1 MASFLDDVPRPP
13 LFDEPQFIFLVDSLF
28 EATHAIT
35 RQNAANA
42 VRERK
47 HQVFKD
53 FIATFRAQHGLDIY
67 PSAQLIFPEWAGRKY
82 FIKETAL
89 ARLIIKMF
97 SIPKT
102 LDQYHELN
110 NWKRNY
116 HVDRRITADTKALRD
131 LPTRCAHIIMSR
143 RPLRRLFTRFTVSEV
158 NKVLD
163 ALERLDQTEQINLLR
178 PIFEEAL
185 IPEVRWL
192 CHIILKK
199 PILVNYEMAFM
210 LLWHPDAPGLFRVC
224 NDLQKTLNYLT
235 DPTKRLDKSQLT
247 LQTRFRFRPQLAYK
261 LTGTYSE
268 LVAKLTKFEPMTES
282 WEANIDN
289 SGLRGKFY
297 IEEKMDGDRMI
308 LHKKGNQ
315 FKFYSRRL
323 KDYTFLY
330 GETYEIGSLTRHLQ
344 EVFRDKDKEIIL
356 DGEMVAWD
364 FKRQVIL
371 PFGTLKSL
379 AIQELVRQ
387 FMTIDRYEE
396 QNLWPYYLVFDI
408 LKFGDLDLT
417 NFPMFFRRQLLERVI
432 NDCPHRLEKLPSHSA
447 LTEADI
453 EKAMREVIAKWG
465 EGLLLKHVQLKYRV
479 DHRSHQ
485 WFKVKPEYLENFG
498 HNLDL
503 VVIGKDQGVKNS
515 YMCGLLDPALRQW
528 LSFCLVANGFT
539 EAEYTLIETRLAG
552 RWRDFKTDPPDADLM
567 KFGKRKPQKW
577 IDPTQLVV
585 LEVRARAVNNGEE
598 LIYAVGSSLH
608 GLYCRQIRDD
618 KQWYDADNLS
628 DYLRSRLTLD
638 VRLEG
643 KQGAVKSKR
652 WREEDSFYGFKQI
665 SWNPKRAKKGIFTLF
680 EFLVTT
686 GYKDLTRAQMIE
698 IIEKNGGTVV
708 LVLNPNQNTV
718 ILAETLVPETKVYF
732 EQMGLDIVSPRW
744 VMESIS
750 HDHLLQLE
758 PALVLRLH
766 HDFLGADPIG
776 DSYLLPI
783 EWDQLRLDVKS
794 ESILLMDEDLDLVA
808 LELFASTTFYFVYA
822 DDVEAWLAG
831 QRVKRFSGSVVDN
844 YHYATYI
851 VVDDKHRPKIMD
863 AVNLITRSLA
873 SEYSEH
879 TKLPSVVNSEFVN
892 RCINEKLIVDPQD
905 FKFV

>member
-1 MASFLDDVPRPP
+1 MASFLDDVSEPP
-13 LFDEPQFIFLVDSLF
+13 LLDEPEFIFLVDSLF
-28 EATHAIT
+28 ETTHAIT

-42 VRERK
+42 IRERK

-53 FIATFRAQHGLDIY
+53 FIATFRAQYGLNIY

-116 HVDRRITADTKALRD
+116 HVERRITADTKALRD
-131 LPTRCAHIIMSR
+131 LPTRCAHIIMTR
-143 RPLRRLFTRFTVSEV
+143 RPLRRLFTRFTVKEV
-158 NKVLD
+158 NQVLD
-163 ALERLDQTEQINLLR
+163 ALETVDQTEQINLLR
-178 PIFEEAL
+178 PIFEQAL
-185 IPEVRWL
+185 IPEVRWI

-210 LLWHPDAPGLFRVC
+210 LFWHPDAPGLFKVC
-224 NDLQKTLNYLT
+224 NDLQKTLNYLI
-235 DPTKRLDKSQLT
+235 DPTKRLDKAQLT
-247 LQTRFRFRPQLAYK
+247 LQTRFKFRPQLAHK
-261 LTGTYSE
+261 LSDTYTD
-268 LVAKLTKFEPMTES
+268 VVTKLTKFEPMTES
-282 WEANIDN
+282 WEANLDIL
-289 SGLRGKFY
+289 GLRGKFY

-308 LHKKGNQ
+308 LHKKGDQ

-330 GETYEIGSLTRHLQ
+330 GETYQIGSLTRHLQ
-344 EVFRDKDKEIIL
+344 DVFRDQDKEIIL

-364 FKRQVIL
+364 FKRQIIL

-432 NDCPHRLEKLPSHSA
+432 NDCPHRLEKLPLHVA
-447 LTEADI
+447 LTKTDI
-453 EKAMREVIAKWG
+453 EDAMKDVISKRG
-465 EGLLLKHVQLKYRV
+465 EGLLLKHVQLKYFV
-479 DHRSHQ
+479 DYRNPQ

-503 VVIGKDQGVKNS
+503 VVIGKDEGVKNS
-515 YMCGLLDPALRQW
+515 YMCGLLDPTLRQW

-539 EAEYTLIETRLAG
+539 EAEYTSIETRLAG
-552 RWRDFKTDPPDADLM
+552 RWRDFKKDPPDPELM
-567 KFGKRKPQKW
+567 RFGKRKPQKW

-608 GLYCRQIRDD
+608 GLYCRQLRDD
-618 KQWYDADNLS
+618 KLWHDADNLS

-638 VRLEG
+638 LRLDG
-643 KQGAVKSKR
+643 AQGAVKSKR
-652 WREEDSFYGFKQI
+652 WQGEDSFHEANEI
-665 SWNPKRAKKGIFTLF
+665 SWNPKRIRKGIFTLM

-686 GYKDLTRAQMIE
+686 GYKDKSRRQMID
-698 IIEKNGGTVV
+698 IIEENGGKVV
-708 LVLNPNQNTV
+708 LSMNADQQTV
-718 ILAETLVPETKVYF
+718 ILAETLVPETKGYH
-732 EQMGLDIVSPRW
+732 ENLGLDIVSPRW
-744 VMESIS
+744 VLECIS
-750 HDHLLQLE
+750 RNRLLQLE
-758 PALVLRLH
+758 PSVVLKLH
-766 HDFLGADPIG
+766 HEFLGADPVG
-776 DSYLLPI
+776 DSYLLPVD
-783 EWDQLRLDVKS
+783 WDQIHLNVKS
-794 ESILLMDEDLDLVA
+794 ELQPKMTDNLSPLL
-808 LELFASTTFYFVYA
+808 LELFTTATFYFVYS
-822 DDVEAWLAG
+822 DDVEGWLAG
-831 QRVKRFSGSVVDN
+831 QRVKRFGGSVVEDFRR
-844 YHYATYI
+844 AQYI
-851 VVDDKHRPKIMD
+851 VVDEKNRL
-863 AVNLITRSLA
+863 NLRDSVDSITKALTMNYTES
-873 SEYSEH
+873 
-879 TKLPSVVNSEFVN
+879 TKLPAIVNSEFVN
-892 RCINEKLIVDPQD
+892 RSIAEEAIVDPQD
-905 FKFV
+905 YKFV